1 MKTFDGFSARASF
14 TPIPDLFF
22 SGVLPEIDNLDEI
35 KVTLHVFWAIY
46 HKRGYPIFVS
56 FRELLAD
63 AVLAKSLGGEGQP
76 ADRLQHGLER
86 AVGRGTLLHLTLER
100 DGEIDDLYFRNI
112 EADRRT
118 VARLVN
124 GELEIGRVVR
134 SGPEPVT
141 QERTNIFIL
150 YEQNVGSLT
159 SIIADELK
167 EAEKL
172 YPFSWI
178 EDAFRI
184 AVKLNKR
191 RWSTIAHILE
201 RWAAEGK
208 DNGELGRDS
217 KTDASY
223 KEYLRRYGHLLKR

>member
-1 MKTFDGFSARASF
+1 MKTFDGFPAGVRF

-22 SGVLPEIDNLDEI
+22 TRVLPEIDDLDEL

-46 HKRGYPIFVS
+46 RKRGYPLFVTL
-56 FRELLAD
+56 RELLAD
-63 AVLAKSLGGEGQP
+63 AVLVKSLGGQGQL
-76 ADRLQHGLER
+76 AERLQHGLEQ

-100 DGEIDDLYFRNI
+100 DGDIDNLYFRNI
-112 EADRRT
+112 EADRRA
-118 VARLVN
+118 VARIKN
-124 GELEIGRVVR
+124 GEIEIGAVVR
-134 SGPEPVT
+134 SEPEPVI
-141 QERTNIFIL
+141 QERANIFDL
-150 YEQNVGSLT
+150 YEQNIGQLT
-159 SIIADELK
+159 PIIADELK

-172 YPFSWI
+172 YPAGWI
-178 EDAFRI
+178 EDAFGE

-191 RWSTIAHILE
+191 SWRYISRILE

-208 DNGELGRDS
+208 DNGELERDS